1 MADFS
6 QDYGDGSVAPPPAM
20 AEHEQDVLAWAM
32 EAVAEAESYL
42 KSQPGIERVDDTI
55 RAIMSATPT
64 SETGAIPGPL
74 SRSDCHQLGKI
85 ALDLRSGLT
94 DTKMFW
100 EYSTKNRRYENAG
113 DQATKLAQAWWLNTL
128 ADQRFVDAISWCF
141 AAGSAALRLV
151 YDKSSGEQQL
161 QAWDV
166 RDVLPVR
173 PNNNLDYDS
182 CFAVIL
188 RKENTVNYLKSLY
201 PNKAQWIRPDRDG
214 AYARLSSQG
223 LWDKVAS
230 VASPLL
236 RGLMRDSART
246 ASTLKVPSCDT
257 FTLEVKDDSLNQTGR
272 TVLMG
277 PHDSSGKPSAS
288 WSYAVEPGD
297 ALYPRGRTIVLTKSV
312 ILYDGPNIY
321 WHGGFDVLKFT
332 LDAWP
337 FSWLGKSPMWD
348 LLPLQG
354 DLRDTVRLIANLI
367 KKIQRP
373 GVVGDKNNVSRAAW
387 DKIDTALAGMKVMQ
401 NPSMGKG
408 IQVEDVSKYAGLIPV
423 LLNLCNFYIDRMEFI
438 SGSKDITNLA
448 ELNQIPSSETIEK
461 MMEAMSPAIR
471 SRSRTMEAFFRKM
484 AFMVLSNMMQ
494 FIPPAQRYRKL
505 GPQAAALEDFD
516 ADRGTLLPDYV
527 HAEDFDSHGNVTS
540 AARLRGPRPRMER
553 AIEWLPQFDLVIEP
567 SSLLKASE
575 VTEKL
580 MYLQLGRAGLIDMF
594 TVLEKCGIKNIG
606 IPADVPNTIV
616 GRLQWQMQQQM
627 GMAANAAGRK
637 ASGQSM
643 PQMRGDGKISESG
656 S

>member
-1 MADFS
+1 MAN
-6 QDYGDGSVAPPPAM
+6 DYGDGSSAPPPAL
-20 AEHEQDVLAWAM
+20 AEREQDVLSWCL
-32 EAVAEAESYL
+32 EAVQEGEQFLRA
-42 KSQPGIERVDDTI
+42 QPGIEKVDPTI
-55 RAIMSATPT
+55 SAIMSAAPS
-64 SETGAIPGPL
+64 SETGTIPGPL
-74 SRSDCHQLGKI
+74 SKSDCHQLGKI

-113 DQATKLAQAWWLNTL
+113 DQATKLAQAWWLNSQ
-128 ADQRFVDAISWCF
+128 ADMRFTDAISWCF

-173 PNNNLDYDS
+173 PNNTLDYDS
-182 CFAVIL
+182 AFAVIL
-188 RKENTVNYLKSLY
+188 RKENTVNYLRGLY
-201 PNKAQWIRPDRDG
+201 PSKAQWIRPDRDG
-214 AYARLSSQG
+214 AYARLSSSG

-257 FTLEVKDDSLNQTGR
+257 FTIEVKDDSLNTTGR

-277 PHDSSGKPSAS
+277 PHDSSGKATAS
-288 WSYAVEPGD
+288 WSYAVEPND

-354 DLRDTVRLIANLI
+354 DLRDTVRLIANLV

-438 SGSKDITNLA
+438 SGSKDITNMA

-471 SRSRTMEAFFRKM
+471 SRSRTMEAFLRKLASM
-484 AFMVLSNMMQ
+484 WLANCMQ
-494 FIPPAQRYRKL
+494 FITPAERYRRL
-505 GPQAAALEDFD
+505 GPQASALELFD
-516 ADRGTLLPDYV
+516 TDPGTLLPDYV
-527 HAEDFDSHGNVTS
+527 HADDFDKHGQVTS
-540 AARLRGPRPRMER
+540 TAKLRGPRPRYER
-553 AIEWLPQFDLVIEP
+553 AKEWLPQFELIIEP
-567 SSLLKASE
+567 NSLLKASE
-575 VTEKL
+575 VSEKL
-580 MYLQLGRAGLIDMF
+580 LYLQLGRAGWVDPVTIMERLGVHD
-594 TVLEKCGIKNIG
+594 IG
-606 IPADVPNTIV
+606 LPADFPTGILQ
-616 GRLQWQMQQQM
+616 RLQYLQQMQVAQTEVSP
-627 GMAANAAGRK
+627 AGRK
-637 ASGQSM
+637 ASGQQM

-656 S
+656 G